1 MSTTSYSAQVLL
13 SNLLEVT
20 MGTPTWPTQ
29 WFVAA
34 STTEPTFAKGSTPY
48 WNFTEPTD
56 PAYARQLA
64 SWQVGGYQP
73 PTAYSQEPTASVT
86 FPTASQSWGTASYLG
101 VFDALAT
108 GTGNLW
114 FYIPLVR
121 TVSDGVLTAGSTT
134 VDSATIGFTS
144 SDVGQVISGDGIP
157 IGATIVSQT
166 GPAAV
171 MSAEAEVSATGVVLA
186 LATPR
191 VITASESMTLPV
203 GSLLVELG

>member
-1 MSTTSYSAQVLL
+1 MSTTSYSAQIVL
-13 SNLLEVT
+13 SNLLVVT

-29 WFVAA
+29 WFVGV

-56 PAYARQLA
+56 PSYARQLA
-64 SWQVGGYQP
+64 SWQAGGYQP
-73 PTAYSQEPTASVT
+73 PTAYSMEPTASVT
-86 FPTASQSWGTASYLG
+86 FPTASQSWGDAEYLG

-121 TVSDGVLTAGSTT
+121 TTSDGVLTAGSTT
-134 VDSATIGFTS
+134 VSSATMGFTS
-144 SDVGQVISGDGIP
+144 SDVGQVISGQGIP

-166 GPAAV
+166 GTAAV
-171 MSAEAEVSATGVVLA
+171 MSAESDVSASGVVLA
-186 LATPR
+186 VATPK
-191 VITASESMTLPV
+191 VVSASQSMTLPV
-203 GSLLVELG
+203 GALLVELG